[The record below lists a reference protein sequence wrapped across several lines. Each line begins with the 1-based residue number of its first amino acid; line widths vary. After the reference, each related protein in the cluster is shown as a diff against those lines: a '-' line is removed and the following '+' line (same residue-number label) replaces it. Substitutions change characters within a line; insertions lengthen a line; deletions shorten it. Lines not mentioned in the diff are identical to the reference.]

1 MRKVTT
7 LKTDLQIKAISAIDV
22 TSQYQIDGN
31 GRLQLRVSPRGTKSF
46 RYRMKPL
53 GEKETPVTIGRHP
66 DLTINQAKRLSR
78 DIQYQVEQGK
88 SSIWIKD
95 WLTKKNDQKDEV
107 LEAIVSDKPLFKDY
121 YQEWYDREKHS
132 WKSETHKQQ
141 AWNAT
146 ITYTD
151 KYFWHKS
158 IDLITINDIL
168 ECFNQPYGDGTFW
181 QNCTET
187 AKKLMGRLNTI
198 FDLMVLDEIRADNPI
213 PSIKRNSSYKLGR
226 PARRKQTQG
235 FVDPFKINELFNLL
249 PPDFLSRVLATVML
263 TSKRVNEVSK
273 LKWQHV
279 NFDYKTIAITDTKTG
294 DTDTFP
300 ISSTLLEILKF
311 QYEQRL
317 EGRDWVFDQGKYSDK
332 GFELNAPLNKLKRV
346 LGDRRQYFTDPT
358 SKKLATAHGFRTTF
372 RTWAGNIG
380 YDHTAAEKQ
389 LTHKLPKIIET
400 YMKSPQ
406 LETRRIMLQHW
417 DDVIT
422 GKARVDEV
430 ARI

>member
-1 MRKVTT
+1 
-7 LKTDLQIKAISAIDV
+7 
-22 TSQYQIDGN
+22 
-31 GRLQLRVSPRGTKSF
+31 
-46 RYRMKPL
+46 
-53 GEKETPVTIGRHP
+53 
-66 DLTINQAKRLSR
+66 
-78 DIQYQVEQGK
+78 
-88 SSIWIKD
+88 
-95 WLTKKNDQKDEV
+95 
-107 LEAIVSDKPLFKDY
+107 
-121 YQEWYDREKHS
+121 
-132 WKSETHKQQ
+132 
-141 AWNAT
+141 
-146 ITYTD
+146 
-151 KYFWHKS
+151 
-158 IDLITINDIL
+158 
-168 ECFNQPYGDGTFW
+168 
-181 QNCTET
+181 
-187 AKKLMGRLNTI
+187 
-198 FDLMVLDEIRADNPI
+198 
-213 PSIKRNSSYKLGR
+213 
-226 PARRKQTQG
+226 
-235 FVDPFKINELFNLL
+235 
-249 PPDFLSRVLATVML
+249 ML
-263 TSKRVNEVSK
+263 TSKRVNEVSR

-279 NFDYKTIAITDTKTG
+279 NFEYKTVAITDTKTG

-300 ISSTLLEILKF
+300 ISSTLLQILEF
-311 QYEQRL
+311 QYEQKL

-346 LGDRRQYFTDPT
+346 LGGRRQYFTDPT